1 MHQDSVPAD
10 FSGGEEN
17 LQHREYVG
25 RHSAASESGFAL
37 FRGKSYKAKSPFEI
51 HGRIIYIGRN
61 FGNGWMTV
69 LKVAVGVLIRDGRL
83 LACQRKRGFRHELKW
98 EFPGGKVETGESIH
112 QTLSRELREELGI
125 TNIQLQQ
132 FSTITSSY
140 PDDSRFSVTFCRV
153 SSFDGTPTNNAFET
167 IRWVTPSELRG
178 LDMLEGNKQF
188 IDSLLHEIDLEH
200 DRF

>member
-1 MHQDSVPAD
+1 
-10 FSGGEEN
+10 
-17 LQHREYVG
+17 
-25 RHSAASESGFAL
+25 
-37 FRGKSYKAKSPFEI
+37 
-51 HGRIIYIGRN
+51 
-61 FGNGWMTV
+61 MTV
-69 LKVAVGVLIRDGRL
+69 RKVAVGILIQDGRL
-83 LACQRKRGFRHELKW
+83 LVCQRKRGYRYQLKW

-112 QTLSRELREELGI
+112 QTLSRDLREELGI

-140 PDDSRFSVTFCRV
+140 PDDSRFSVTFCHV

-178 LDMLEGNKQF
+178 FDILEGNRQF
-188 IDSLLHEIDLEH
+188 IDSLLHETDLEH